1 MKYFNVMVALALLIS
16 LIMNFTLSSK
26 LDHVEN
32 QLTNLSYNQQEVLS
46 SVNGQVDQIR
56 HVMNDIQKQQS
67 WISEITMEFKQDSLK
82 SGKVT
87 ADFKWQLK
95 EQHDNSNVVFHYAY
109 GENDEYTSIPL
120 EETQNGL
127 YQVKVPLMIKI
138 EPYWQVNYM
147 SSDSEDTKIEMVEKR
162 KEEYNRNALN
172 YFVSVAYNDV
182 VKSGEINTRYLNEM
196 GAEYF
201 GDINVDLT
209 FEKEYSSIYV
219 LNYSQSTLEKVEL
232 LTYQNGTL
240 LNKEKLKSE
249 GEHFTI
255 KNFDK
260 DEATHFVLNVTYKNG
275 ATFEKEIYRK

>member
-1 MKYFNVMVALALLIS
+1 M
-16 LIMNFTLSSK
+16 SK
-26 LDHVEN
+26 IENVEN
-32 QLTNLSYNQQEVLS
+32 QLANLSYNQQEVLS
-46 SVNGQVDQIR
+46 SVNGQVEQIR

-67 WISEITMEFKQDSLK
+67 WISDITMEFKPDSLK
-82 SGKVT
+82 SGEVT

-95 EQHDNSNVVFHYAY
+95 EQHENSKVVFHYAF

-127 YQVKVPLMIKI
+127 YQVQVPLMVKI

-147 SSDSEDTKIEMVEKR
+147 NSDPEDMKIEMVEKR
-162 KEEYNRNALN
+162 EEEYNRNALK

-182 VKSGEINTRYLNEM
+182 VKSGEINTRYLNEI

-201 GDINVDLT
+201 GDIIVDLT
-209 FEKEYSSIYV
+209 FGKEYSSIYV

-240 LNKEKLKSE
+240 LNNEKLKTE